1 MNFSTDK
8 QIDSLNNPEYKFL
21 ISLKK
26 NRNRKSNNKSLSE
39 GFRECYQLLDSKYEI
54 DTLYFCSELFIGNN
68 NQNLLQ
74 EHKESNIRIVEVSK
88 KVFKAVSY
96 RDRPDGFLSL
106 FNTEYIGIPNKIN
119 GPILIPDQIEK
130 PGNLGTMIRTAK
142 SFGINNIFVS
152 DEITDIFNPNVIRSS
167 IGHLFNMN
175 ISSGTNKEIIELLET
190 QNYQII
196 LLDPEGETSLENFKP
211 DLNFALVVGAEQYGI
226 SDDWFESKHVSLS
239 IRSTNNV
246 DSLNA
251 STAAAIGMWELTK

>member
-1 MNFSTDK
+1 M
-8 QIDSLNNPEYKFL
+8 
-21 ISLKK
+21 
-26 NRNRKSNNKSLSE
+26 
-39 GFRECYQLLDSKYEI
+39 
-54 DTLYFCSELFIGNN
+54 
-68 NQNLLQ
+68 
-74 EHKESNIRIVEVSK
+74 SK
-88 KVFKAVSY
+88 KVFNAVSY

-106 FNTEYIGIPNKIN
+106 FNTEYIGIPNEIN

-196 LLDPEGETSLENFKP
+196 LLDTALKTLFETST
-211 DLNFALVVGAEQYGI
+211 I
-226 SDDWFESKHVSLS
+226 
-239 IRSTNNV
+239 
-246 DSLNA
+246 
-251 STAAAIGMWELTK
+251 LTFDFLCSWRRF